1 MEDKRIL
8 LILPYGGVGGM
19 ERLAL
24 SFYNHYKKKGY
35 YVKAV
40 KFIKLTSDIIN
51 FGEDEIFLSDKDYID
66 MSKSSRLL
74 FNFIAPIKLR
84 SIIKKH
90 KITHSIAFG
99 DPPNL
104 YSSITF
110 TNEFKIG
117 SIHALKSVELSNNS
131 LLSKLTRFGFKYT
144 YKKLDKLV
152 CISKGIKK
160 DLLDNCDYRGEKNLE
175 VIYNPH
181 DLLEI
186 VNRSEEP
193 LSAEEEELLSGNS
206 ILFLGRLS
214 TQKSPWHLV
223 KAFSLV
229 LKEVPDAKLIVIGD
243 GDGNVLK
250 HIENLID
257 KLGIKKSITFLGRK
271 SNPYKYLK
279 QVKLLALASHYEGTP
294 NVIVEAICLNTPV
307 VSSYCTEG
315 IVELMSLNFHPQ
327 QEGNF
332 KVESGII
339 TPNLFKGKLGLPS
352 NDEFIKE
359 EEQFAEGVIAVL
371 QSGQVE
377 ETLNMYREELLDKFN
392 LERVATKYLEN
403 KHSENF

>member
-24 SFYNHYKKKGY
+24 SFYSYYKKKGY

-40 KFIKLTSDIIN
+40 KFIKLASDIIN
-51 FGEDEIFLSDKDYID
+51 FGEDEIFLADKDYVD

-74 FNFIAPIKLR
+74 FNFKAPLKLR
-84 SIIKKH
+84 RIIKGH

-104 YSSITF
+104 YSSITY
-110 TNEFKIG
+110 TNEYKIG

-144 YKKLDKLV
+144 YKRLDKLV

-160 DLLDNCDYRGEKNLE
+160 DLLENCNYQGEQNLE

-181 DLLEI
+181 DLQEI
-186 VNRSEEP
+186 LNRSKEEVTN
-193 LSAEEEELLSGNS
+193 EEEQLLSGNS
-206 ILFLGRLS
+206 VLFLGRLS
-214 TQKSPWHLV
+214 TQKSPWHLI

-229 LKEVPDAKLIVIGD
+229 LKVIPDAKLIVIGD

-250 HIENLID
+250 HIQNLID

-279 QVKLLALASHYEGTP
+279 RVKLLALASHYEGTP
-294 NVIVEAICLNTPV
+294 NVIVEAICLKTPV

-315 IVELMSLNFHPQ
+315 IVELMSLNFHKQ
-327 QEGNF
+327 SEENF
-332 KVESGII
+332 KVESGIV
-339 TPNLFKGKLGLPS
+339 TPNLFQGKLGLPA

-359 EEQFAEGVIAVL
+359 ETQFAEGVIDVL
-371 QSGQVE
+371 KSDNVE
-377 ETLNMYREELLDKFN
+377 QTLSEYREELLDKFN
-392 LERVATKYLEN
+392 LERVASKYLEKN
-403 KHSENF
+403 